1 MDFTTET
8 TVITLYS
15 GPDELGIQVIDRK
28 VCRSYRK
35 MMTLESEE
43 LGVFRYIGGIP
54 VAIEEFSKIM
64 KRWEQTDL
72 SLIQI
77 LYKSNYCELRFKIL
91 DDKCDIIFK
100 LPQERVNRNTI
111 NEQSSII
118 GLSKEIDNI
127 KQVLSISKTEDI
139 SVFSRLSRR
148 MTVVGTELVPRN
160 LKTIH
165 ILNPNSNIATKDVN
179 PNNNGSR
186 CYNLQN
192 ILIDHKTKKYYGD
205 GRIYKLEFDKV
216 YNITIPNIPINYL
229 IITDNSNIRQIIKDL
244 DQLPNL
250 EQVCICGFQVD
261 KFELPNLSR
270 VNTLIIG
277 ECTLKQPPVF
287 SQFMNIDEL
296 CLARSDFGGSQP
308 ELSKLSKLK
317 KIHLGGSKIVNPHL
331 SGVEVV

>member
-54 VAIEEFSKIM
+54 VAIEEFSKII
-64 KRWEQTDL
+64 KKWEQTDL

-165 ILNPNSNIATKDVN
+165 ILNHNSNIAT
-179 PNNNGSR
+179 NNNVT
-186 CYNLQN
+186 LQS
-192 ILIDHKTKKYYGD
+192 IVIDHKTKKYHYGSST
-205 GRIYKLEFDKV
+205 RSKLAFDRV
-216 YNITIPNIPINYL
+216 HSVQIPNIPINYL
-229 IITDNSNIRQIIKDL
+229 IIADNSNIRQIIKDL

-261 KFELPNLSR
+261 KFELPNLSM

-296 CLARSDFGGSQP
+296 CLAYSDFGGSQP

-317 KIHLGGSKIVNPHL
+317 KIHLKGSNIVNPHL